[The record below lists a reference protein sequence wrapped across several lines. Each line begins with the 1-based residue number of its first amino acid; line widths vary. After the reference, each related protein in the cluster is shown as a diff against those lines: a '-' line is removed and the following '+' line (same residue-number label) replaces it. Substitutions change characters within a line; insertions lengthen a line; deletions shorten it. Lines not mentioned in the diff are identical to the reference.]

1 MSARMSLADGLV
13 TLLEGI
19 AFSESG
25 SSVIGTLRTELD
37 TEGLLSESKLAL
49 TISPLVLRG
58 AKISIDDRD
67 EVRRG
72 GGGGGAVVLFDSA
85 VGVIDRLE
93 GTDVEERFDEAR
105 FREGGGGGDLKL
117 VIRVILGGEP
127 SSTV

>member
-1 MSARMSLADGLV
+1 MSLADGLV

-19 AFSESG
+19 ALSESG